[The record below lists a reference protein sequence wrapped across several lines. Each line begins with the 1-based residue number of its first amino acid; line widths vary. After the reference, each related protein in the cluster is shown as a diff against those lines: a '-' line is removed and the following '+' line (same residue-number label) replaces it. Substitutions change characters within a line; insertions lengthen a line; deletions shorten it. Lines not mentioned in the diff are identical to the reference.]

1 MLEHQVARLTK
12 RKRDAAPLKCHKCLA
27 FNYPECFA
35 PVGLRTEHRY
45 CNYCAITVISEDCKV
60 TQDITALL
68 FDKPPQELV
77 TVAKSQRRKKENEK
91 SFRTFLMA
99 SLEPECKIDEYA
111 IELMCQKCSNFY
123 PVWNIDRVPTS
134 YKKHVCPLC
143 RAKKLLGDS
152 SLGPIFTKY
161 VRAIEARHAGN
172 TTTSHLLNVDF
183 ISYHRHNFLSGDNS
197 NEDMQ
202 CISTLAE
209 WLNDE
214 SDKTNSTNEEDV
226 VILAKYYENRKL
238 SNLISAKALE
248 DLYEI
253 QTGIKADFLKS
264 NWNTVPNM
272 RRCCD
277 ILNDAKANVE
287 SVRQYTKD
295 EVRRVI
301 EDGIFA
307 TNKDTLAK
315 IEEILPKQML
325 NKDQFLA
332 LEPRGIYYKW
342 QKPHNCEALF
352 SLIDK

>member
-1 MLEHQVARLTK
+1 M
-12 RKRDAAPLKCHKCLA
+12 
-27 FNYPECFA
+27 
-35 PVGLRTEHRY
+35 
-45 CNYCAITVISEDCKV
+45 KV
-60 TQDITALL
+60 HW
-68 FDKPPQELV
+68 
-77 TVAKSQRRKKENEK
+77 KSIERR
-91 SFRTFLMA
+91 
-99 SLEPECKIDEYA
+99 IDY
-111 IELMCQKCSNFY
+111 
-123 PVWNIDRVPTS
+123 
-134 YKKHVCPLC
+134 
-143 RAKKLLGDS
+143 
-152 SLGPIFTKY
+152 
-161 VRAIEARHAGN
+161 
-172 TTTSHLLNVDF
+172 
-183 ISYHRHNFLSGDNS
+183 
-197 NEDMQ
+197 
-202 CISTLAE
+202 
-209 WLNDE
+209 E